1 MEFTFFKYPVD
12 DLSVSGYV
20 IRPKGQTGQPILIRN
35 RGANGRYCA
44 VLLGKMMSSIFSM
57 AEKGFAIIGGQYRGA
72 SCKEVGYG
80 CSLKT
85 KLIAIQV
92 LADWFH
98 QHFKIYV
105 ASIFIY
111 KTDPRS
117 NR

>member
-20 IRPKGQTGQPILIRN
+20 IRPKGQTGLPILIRN

-72 SCKEVGYG
+72 SCKEVGDG

-98 QHFKIYV
+98 TF
-105 ASIFIY
+105 
-111 KTDPRS
+111 
-117 NR
+117 

>member
-1 MEFTFFKYPVD
+1 MDSENASTCK
-12 DLSVSGYV
+12 S
-20 IRPKGQTGQPILIRN
+20 QTDPILVYKK
-35 RGANGRYCA
+35 GANGRYCA
-44 VLLGKMMSSIFSM
+44 VLLGKMMSYIFFM

-72 SCKEVGYG
+72 PCKGVEHG

-105 ASIFIY
+105 ARIFIY
-111 KTDPRS
+111 KTNPRS